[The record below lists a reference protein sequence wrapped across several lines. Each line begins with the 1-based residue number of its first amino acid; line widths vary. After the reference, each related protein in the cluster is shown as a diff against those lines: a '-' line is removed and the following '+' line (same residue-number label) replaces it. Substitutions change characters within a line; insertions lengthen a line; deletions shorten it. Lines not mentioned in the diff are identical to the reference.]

1 MKTRMNTALLIIL
14 GVLSPLFM
22 MNAVCAADSVNL
34 VVQVT
39 AVTGACTPSLDSP
52 VINLGVIPYNTLN
65 ATAPTALPEKKVL
78 LTVSCTSPMAVG
90 WTLTD
95 NRADSVAQ
103 LPVILSGKQYSGVA
117 LAGLGKTSAGV
128 PLGNW
133 AVSTGTGGGVQYN
146 GKTGIAITSTDGGTT
161 WSGREGTPAET
172 SFTGSLITSV
182 TDAAAAPP
190 VPFTTGTFSLSM
202 GAVIAP
208 RNTLNL
214 TDDSLLDGSATIS
227 LVYL

>member
-1 MKTRMNTALLIIL
+1 MKTQMNTILLMIPGAALAA
-14 GVLSPLFM
+14 FM
-22 MNAVCAADSVNL
+22 MNAARATDSVDL

-39 AVTGACTPSLDSP
+39 AVTGACTPSLDTP

-78 LTVSCTSPMAVG
+78 LTVNCTSPMAVG

-95 NRADSVAQ
+95 NRTDSVAQ
-103 LPVILSGKQYSGVA
+103 LPVTLSGRQYSGTA
-117 LAGLGKTSAGV
+117 LAGLGKTPAGI

-133 AVSTGTGGGVQYN
+133 AISTGTEAAVQHD
-146 GKTGIAITSTDGGTT
+146 GTTGIAITSTDGGTT
-161 WSGREGTPAET
+161 WRSAAGTPADV
-172 SFTGSLITSV
+172 SFAGNLLTSV
-182 TDAAAAPP
+182 TDATTAPP

-214 TDDSLLDGSATIS
+214 TDDTLLDGSATFT